1 MQEERDRSDCG
12 STCWMIG
19 KSGPSHP
26 PTGSGG
32 GTRSFAP
39 LPDPGAGW
47 KRSNA
52 PRPWRMRGSRLTG
65 GSTCMI
71 FKSGSPPHPERVEG
85 RGGCGPQVRF
95 QNRHIWKGRP
105 LWRRGE
111 DQLWASASSSFCPDG
126 EDAPTRSAGDAD
138 KKLAPVWPRRALQTL
153 RWSPCGLASSGP
165 SASSLPPGAP
175 GPARRDVSG
184 LLLLRSRLLGRSS
197 FLRSRFSGGFRCGL
211 FRGRLGGRFFGGSHF
226 DVLLDG
232 PTEERCV
239 SPPFRVEPRPSGSRL
254 NESVIHHL
262 SKDLQTLLRV
272 DR

>member
-65 GSTCMI
+65 GSASMI

-105 LWRRGE
+105 LWRRERISSGLPPHPHSARMAKMHRHAARRRRQKISARLAE
-111 DQLWASASSSFCPDG
+111 TGASDSTLVSLRPGLERTVRFESSPRRTGASPQGCVRSTSSSQPSSWP
-126 EDAPTRSAGDAD
+126 EQLSSQ
-138 KKLAPVWPRRALQTL
+138 PV
-153 RWSPCGLASSGP
+153 
-165 SASSLPPGAP
+165 
-175 GPARRDVSG
+175 
-184 LLLLRSRLLGRSS
+184 
-197 FLRSRFSGGFRCGL
+197 
-211 FRGRLGGRFFGGSHF
+211 
-226 DVLLDG
+226 
-232 PTEERCV
+232 
-239 SPPFRVEPRPSGSRL
+239 
-254 NESVIHHL
+254 
-262 SKDLQTLLRV
+262 
-272 DR
+272 